1 MINSQFYILIFFY
14 QKTIPVRAKFFKEEN
29 IDTKICITQKF
40 SQKVQITCSRSI
52 KHYFVQDKLGHIS
65 K

>member
-1 MINSQFYILIFFY
+1 MINDQFYILILFY

-52 KHYFVQDKLGHIS
+52 KTLFCS
-65 K
+65 R

>member
-1 MINSQFYILIFFY
+1 MINNQFYILIFFY
-14 QKTIPVRAKFFKEEN
+14 QKTIPVSAKFFKEEN
-29 IDTKICITQKF
+29 IDTKICITQK
-40 SQKVQITCSRSI
+40 SI